1 MQNNATYCL
10 WMCINYKDIHR
21 NSKYQIQDSGY
32 PLEERREMGL
42 DRITQ
47 RVSILFV
54 MLLLLMHPHCIIF
67 YIFLI
72 PEIIKNQMEEQ
83 IKSLYTV
90 IQDYII

>member
-1 MQNNATYCL
+1 MNVCMY
-10 WMCINYKDIHR
+10 INYKDIHR

-42 DRITQ
+42 ERITQ

-54 MLLLLMHPHCIIF
+54 MLLLLMSPHCIIF

-72 PEIIKNQMEEQ
+72 PEILNK
-83 IKSLYTV
+83 KS
-90 IQDYII
+90 DGRAD